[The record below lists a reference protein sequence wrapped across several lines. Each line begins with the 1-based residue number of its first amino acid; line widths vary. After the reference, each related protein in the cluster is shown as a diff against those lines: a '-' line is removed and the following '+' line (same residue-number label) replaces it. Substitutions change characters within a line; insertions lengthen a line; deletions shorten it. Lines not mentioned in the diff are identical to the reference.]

1 MRVVHVTPGHAHTLR
16 LSAREEPRCPAGSVK
31 IRVLE
36 AGLDGTDRDILE
48 GAYGRPPRGA
58 DTLIIGHECLG
69 IIEEAG
75 SDVRGFAPGTLVV
88 PTVRRPD
95 NCPYCQRN
103 EYDHCTGDRI
113 ERGISGADG
122 FVQEYVIEAPEH
134 LIRVP
139 KRARTYAILTE
150 PMAIVEKAIERA
162 YAANSTFTWTPER
175 ALITGDGTIGLLA
188 AHALTTRGLDVTI
201 TGLGADERKASI
213 LREAGITRYDAKRYP
228 LSWIAHEHGRADLI
242 IEATGSSAV
251 ALEAME
257 TIGANGVV
265 VLTSITPRAARA
277 DIGLDELNNHLVTG
291 NRTVIGS
298 VNASNEDFKRALA
311 TLHEL
316 EEHHRIS
323 KIITGRYAFEH
334 VKDAIAAMPRH
345 IKTVITIASGADRA
359 L

>member
-16 LSAREEPRCPAGSVK
+16 ISAREEPRCPVGSVK
-31 IRVLE
+31 IRILE
-36 AGLDGTDRDILE
+36 VGIDGTDRDILQ
-48 GAYGRPPRGA
+48 GAYGAPPRGS
-58 DTLIIGHECLG
+58 DTLILGHECLG
-69 IIEEAG
+69 IIEAG
-75 SDVRGFAPGTLVV
+75 SDVRGFAPGDLVV

-95 NCPYCQRN
+95 DCPSCQRG
-103 EYDHCTGDRI
+103 EYDYCTGSRI
-113 ERGISGADG
+113 ERGISRADG
-122 FVQEYVIEAPEH
+122 FLQEYVIEAPEH

-139 KRARTYAILTE
+139 ERARAYAILTE
-150 PMAIVEKAIERA
+150 PMAIIEKAIKNA
-162 YAANSTFTWTPER
+162 YAANSTFSWKPER
-175 ALITGDGTIGLLA
+175 AFITGDGTIGILA
-188 AHALTTRGLDVTI
+188 AHTLRTRGFDVTI
-201 TGLGADERKASI
+201 TGLGADEKKEAL
-213 LREAGITRYDAKRYP
+213 LREAHIPRYDAKRYP
-228 LSWIAHEHGRADLI
+228 LSWIAHEHGPPDLI

-265 VLTSITPRAARA
+265 VLTSITPRTTRA

-345 IKTVITIASGADRA
+345 IKTVISFSEDH
-359 L
+359 